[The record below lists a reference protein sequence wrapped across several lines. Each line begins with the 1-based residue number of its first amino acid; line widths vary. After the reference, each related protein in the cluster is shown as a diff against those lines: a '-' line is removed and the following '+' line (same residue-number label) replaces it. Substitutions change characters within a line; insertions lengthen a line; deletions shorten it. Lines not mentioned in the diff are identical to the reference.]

1 MAESNNISSSAEGE
15 TNGSV
20 NCLNAITT
28 KEDAG
33 TQHCVMKIAGRQI
46 GEGHPCFVIA
56 EAGVNHNGSLE
67 LANQLVEAAAH
78 AGADAVKFQT
88 FQAEKVISAGTPKAE
103 YQKQTTGSTEQQ
115 LEMVRRLEMPERMTR
130 SVAAHAT
137 SVGIM
142 FLSTAF
148 DEDSVDLLGDIGV
161 PAFKV
166 SSGDVTNLPLLEF
179 IGRKGKPVILST
191 GMSYLEE
198 VRCAVGT
205 LLAAGCPEFALLHC
219 VSSYPADPREANL
232 RVLRTL
238 RDTFNVPVG
247 FSDHCMDDELAIA
260 AVAMGANIVEKHIT
274 LDVNLPGPD
283 HRVSLSPE
291 TFKSLV
297 QSIRVVERALGDG
310 VKRPYPCE
318 QNVRDLARRS
328 IVAALTI
335 APGAIITREMLA
347 FKRPGTG
354 ISPGQWKELVGKR
367 AAHEIPSD
375 SLITM
380 KDLA

>member
-1 MAESNNISSSAEGE
+1 MR
-15 TNGSV
+15 
-20 NCLNAITT
+20 
-28 KEDAG
+28 
-33 TQHCVMKIAGRQI
+33 IAGRQI

-67 LANQLVEAAAH
+67 LAKQLVEAAAH

-115 LEMVRRLEMPERMTR
+115 LEMVRRLEMPEPMTR
-130 SVAAHAT
+130 SVAAHAA

-148 DEDSVDLLGDIGV
+148 DEHSVDLLDDIGV
-161 PAFKV
+161 PVFKV
-166 SSGDVTNLPLLEF
+166 GSGDVTNLPLVEF
-179 IGRKGKPVILST
+179 IGRKRKPVILST

-198 VRCAVGT
+198 VKSAVET
-205 LLAAGCPEFALLHC
+205 LLAAGCPELALLHC
-219 VSSYPADPREANL
+219 VSSYPADPHEANL

-238 RDTFNVPVG
+238 RDTFRVPIG
-247 FSDHCMDDELAIA
+247 FSDHCMDNEIAIA
-260 AVAMGANIVEKHIT
+260 AAAMGANIVEKHIT

-283 HRVSLSPE
+283 HRVSLSPDK
-291 TFKSLV
+291 FKSLV
-297 QSIRVVERALGDG
+297 QSIRMVERALGDG

-318 QNVRDLARRS
+318 QNVRALARRS
-328 IVAALTI
+328 IVAAHTI
-335 APGAIITREMLA
+335 APGAVITREMLD

-354 ISPGQWKELVGKR
+354 IPPGQWKELVGKR
-367 AAHEIPSD
+367 AAHEIASD
-375 SLITM
+375 SLITL